1 MYQQHQHPLQQ
12 QQQQQPPLQHPTH
25 PPHPQSH
32 QPQQPQ
38 HHHQQYPAPQQ
49 QPQWPMPAGPMPQ
62 QAGAGQP
69 QGPLAC
75 PPGATSHPHQ
85 QQPQPLAQPPQQQ
98 HPHPLQ
104 GQQPHP
110 PAGPPQPPQP
120 QHRPPAQQGAGMGA
134 GAGSVAGGNPFAQY
148 AHPQYHQGP
157 HAGPSGPPQQA
168 GGPAAAE
175 AVPGPAHPA
184 GPPLPNG
191 GPAHP
196 HPHPLAGQRQQQQ
209 QQQHHQQQQQQ
220 QQQPGA
226 GPLPPPLPHQQ
237 QQQQQQQP
245 GPGPGPG
252 PGLGPGPGPG
262 PQAAPGARPARVS
275 YSAFLRLEDRGRFA
289 LKVGYH
295 KQLEAVFAT
304 MHGEWDKAE
313 QQWVFPVSMYKH
325 VMASLADGRLRHR
338 GVDITLNQELGP
350 PAFVLRMLEEA
361 AGRVSDERLYDK
373 LLRFPEEGPNSL
385 DSRMMPFQ
393 RDGVRHGLRHGGRV
407 LIGDEMGLGKT
418 VQACCLIKAYYGEDV
433 PVLVVTPKSLRETWA
448 DALYMWLKLTDKEV
462 CVISGKEDIPLV
474 EGYKMDRSAVRVFV
488 VSYDT
493 VSRTPEPFEA
503 LKPRMVVLDEAHYI
517 KSMSAQRTKM
527 VMPIVQSAK
536 RAVLLTG
543 TPAANKPMEIM
554 ALLVALVPKAKIHQ
568 KDFGARYA
576 RQDKFNKFIGSR
588 NEAELNR
595 LLLGTGVMIR
605 RLKSE
610 VLKHLPPK
618 RRQQIFIRLPDKQAR
633 AVAASSARLAGLK
646 QVVTA
651 MMNSGGG
658 GGGAGGG
665 AGAAGAL
672 AGAQREQQN
681 EIMQLWR
688 QNAKLKGAAVA
699 EYCEDLLEGEDPPK
713 FLLFAHHKE
722 LLNTVE
728 EKVKKLRFKYIRI
741 DGDTPGEDRNRLT
754 QKFQEEED
762 VKVAL
767 LSIKAAGVGL
777 TFTRSSLVVFSEL
790 SWIPGDIQQAEDRC
804 HRIGQAAT
812 SVNIHY
818 LLVRGSVDEIMWD
831 CLQSK
836 LGSVGKA
843 LDGSGAYIKVDAT
856 RELCGLG
863 LQGAGPGGASGE
875 GHHHHHHHQQQQ
887 QQQQLDGFLGAAGHP
902 APQHHQDDEDDF
914 VQQPFAAAR
923 AASGGASGP
932 APGPAAAAGGAKG
945 GGGRGG
951 GAAGG
956 LARSGSGS
964 SSRRASAGA
973 GAPGTPGAVGRTRP
987 IESFFARQPSPAPS
1001 MLPGG
1006 ADGGAGG
1013 GAGGGGGL
1021 GAAGVQRGGVAGGVM
1036 AVPVLPAVAV
1046 PQPAAG
1052 VGQKRGREE
1061 AVCVSGD
1068 ERDGGV
1074 RLGVG
1079 GGGAAGPAA
1088 KRRL

>member
-1 MYQQHQHPLQQ
+1 MAAVAMAHNGNVAP
-12 QQQQQPPLQHPTH
+12 
-25 PPHPQSH
+25 
-32 QPQQPQ
+32 
-38 HHHQQYPAPQQ
+38 YPA
-49 QPQWPMPAGPMPQ
+49 
-62 QAGAGQP
+62 
-69 QGPLAC
+69 
-75 PPGATSHPHQ
+75 PPGATWPE
-85 QQPQPLAQPPQQQ
+85 
-98 HPHPLQ
+98 
-104 GQQPHP
+104 P
-110 PAGPPQPPQP
+110 PAATAATPPP
-120 QHRPPAQQGAGMGA
+120 
-134 GAGSVAGGNPFAQY
+134 
-148 AHPQYHQGP
+148 
-157 HAGPSGPPQQA
+157 
-168 GGPAAAE
+168 
-175 AVPGPAHPA
+175 AVPGSTAAAAVAHA
-184 GPPLPNG
+184 SW
-191 GPAHP
+191 AH
-196 HPHPLAGQRQQQQ
+196 
-209 QQQHHQQQQQQ
+209 
-220 QQQPGA
+220 
-226 GPLPPPLPHQQ
+226 
-237 QQQQQQQP
+237 
-245 GPGPGPG
+245 
-252 PGLGPGPGPG
+252 
-262 PQAAPGARPARVS
+262 AATGWGCS
-275 YSAFLRLEDRGRFA
+275 SHSHWHNLRNSSTRTHSKASSRTRLRGRRSRRSRSTGPRLNKA
-289 LKVGYH
+289 QAWVGYH

-393 RDGVRHGLRHGGRV
+393 RDG
-407 LIGDEMGLGKT
+407 
-418 VQACCLIKAYYGEDV
+418 
-433 PVLVVTPKSLRETWA
+433 
-448 DALYMWLKLTDKEV
+448 WLKLTDKEV

-517 KSMSAQRTKM
+517 KASGGGGSMSAQRTKM

-554 ALLVALVPKAKIHQ
+554 ALLVVLRAQPQPQALVPKAKIHQ

-618 RRQQIFIRLPDKQAR
+618 RRQQVGREGGW
-633 AVAASSARLAGLK
+633 VAG
-646 QVVTA
+646 V
-651 MMNSGGG
+651 
-658 GGGAGGG
+658 
-665 AGAAGAL
+665 
-672 AGAQREQQN
+672 GAQREQQN

-713 FLLFAHHKE
+713 FLLFGE
-722 LLNTVE
+722 GR
-728 EKVKKLRFKYIRI
+728 KLRFKYIRI

-843 LDGSGAYIKVDAT
+843 LDGSGAYIKAQPHT
-856 RELCGLG
+856 YTYTLLC
-863 LQGAGPGGASGE
+863 
-875 GHHHHHHHQQQQ
+875 
-887 QQQQLDGFLGAAGHP
+887 
-902 APQHHQDDEDDF
+902 
-914 VQQPFAAAR
+914 R
-923 AASGGASGP
+923 AMH
-932 APGPAAAAGGAKG
+932 
-945 GGGRGG
+945 GR
-951 GAAGG
+951 
-956 LARSGSGS
+956 
-964 SSRRASAGA
+964 
-973 GAPGTPGAVGRTRP
+973 
-987 IESFFARQPSPAPS
+987 
-1001 MLPGG
+1001 
-1006 ADGGAGG
+1006 
-1013 GAGGGGGL
+1013 
-1021 GAAGVQRGGVAGGVM
+1021 
-1036 AVPVLPAVAV
+1036 
-1046 PQPAAG
+1046 
-1052 VGQKRGREE
+1052 
-1061 AVCVSGD
+1061 
-1068 ERDGGV
+1068 
-1074 RLGVG
+1074 
-1079 GGGAAGPAA
+1079 
-1088 KRRL
+1088 